1 MNNNKKKNMKR
12 KIISIFLFSAILFA
26 LNINKLNA
34 CTNFL
39 ITKGASVNG
48 STYITYA
55 ADSHLLYGELY
66 YWPATDYPEGSW
78 LDIYE
83 WDTGK
88 FLGKIKQVR
97 HTYSVVGNMNE
108 HQVAIGETTYGGRHE
123 LSNHRGIMDY
133 GSLIYVALQRAKNA
147 REAIKIMTELVEEYG
162 YYSSGESFSISDPNE
177 VWIMEMIGK
186 GKDNKGAVWVA
197 RKIPDGYI
205 SGHANQAR
213 IRTFPL
219 NDPDNC
225 LYAKDVIS
233 FAREQ
238 GYYTGKKDKN
248 FSFAEAYAPLDYGA
262 LRFCEARVWAAF
274 RKVNSKMDKYED
286 YAIGNNHSNPMPLW
300 IKPDKKLTTQDVMAL
315 MRDHFEGTK
324 LDMTKDI
331 GAGPFANP
339 YRWRPLTWKV
349 DSVEY
354 CNERAISTQQTGF
367 SFVTESR
374 SSLPDP
380 IGGIIWFGVDDA
392 SSTVYVPMY
401 CGIKKVPETFAVG
414 NGTLMDFSN
423 SAFWIFNQV
432 ANFAYTRYNV
442 IHPEIEKLQQKLE
455 NKFIAFTP
463 AIDIAAQELYKTDK
477 DLALD
482 FITEY
487 SVNQGNNTVKE
498 WRKLY
503 AYLFTKYMD
512 GNIKT
517 KKAVP
522 KNYKYVTPNLN
533 QPGYGKDWYKK
544 IIKETGEHFKMKKL
558 HREKDSH

>member
-1 MNNNKKKNMKR
+1 MKQ
-12 KIISIFLFSAILFA
+12 KITTILLVSVMIFA
-26 LNINKLNA
+26 LNTSTLNA

-39 ITKGASVNG
+39 ITKGASATG

-78 LDIYE
+78 LEVYE

-88 FLGKIKQVR
+88 FLGKIKQVS

-108 HQVAIGETTYGGRHE
+108 HQVAIGETTYGGRGE
-123 LSNHRGIMDY
+123 LRNKKGIMDY
-133 GSLIYVALQRAKNA
+133 GSLIYIALQRSKTAK
-147 REAIKIMTELVEEYG
+147 EAIKVMTDLVAEYG

-186 GKDNKGAVWVA
+186 GEDKKGAVWVA

-219 NDPDNC
+219 NEPDNC
-225 LYAKDVIS
+225 LYSEDVIS
-233 FAREQ
+233 LAREK
-238 GYYTGKKDKN
+238 GYYTGKKDKK
-248 FSFAEAYAPLDYGA
+248 FSFSEAYAPLDYGA

-286 YAIGNNHSNPMPLW
+286 YAIGDNPNNPMPLW
-300 IKPDKKLTTQDVMAL
+300 IKPDKKLSTQDVMDL

-324 LDMTKDI
+324 LDMTKDV
-331 GAGPFANP
+331 GAGPYANP

-349 DSVEY
+349 DGVEY

-367 SFVTESR
+367 SFVAEGR

-380 IGGIIWFGVDDA
+380 IGGIFWFGVDDA

-401 CGIKKVPETFAVG
+401 CGIKEVPETFAVG
-414 NGTLMDFSN
+414 NGNMMNFSN

-432 ANFAYTRYNV
+432 TNFAYTRYNV
-442 IHPEIEKLQQKLE
+442 IHPEIEKIQKKLE

-463 AIDIAAQELYKTDK
+463 AIDMAAKELYKKDK
-477 DLALD
+477 NLALD

-498 WRKLY
+498 WRELY

-512 GNIKT
+512 GNIKSR
-517 KKAVP
+517 KAVP
-522 KNYKYVTPNLN
+522 ANYKYVSPDIK
-533 QPGYGKDWYKK
+533 QPGYGKDWYKR
-544 IIKETGEHFKMKKL
+544 IIKETGKHFEMKKTPGQGQ
-558 HREKDSH
+558 H